1 MQGRSD
7 DEDGERDLDEE
18 STVSGE
24 AEVQSDPNPL
34 AEVLTPSSSVD
45 EAECR
50 SKKTRQPPRMLTYD
64 NMGLLSYTLIGQVD
78 VAVDCINFN

>member
-1 MQGRSD
+1 MVR
-7 DEDGERDLDEE
+7 EIWMKRL
-18 STVSGE
+18 
-24 AEVQSDPNPL
+24 QSQEKQKFSL
-34 AEVLTPSSSVD
+34 TRTPSSSVD